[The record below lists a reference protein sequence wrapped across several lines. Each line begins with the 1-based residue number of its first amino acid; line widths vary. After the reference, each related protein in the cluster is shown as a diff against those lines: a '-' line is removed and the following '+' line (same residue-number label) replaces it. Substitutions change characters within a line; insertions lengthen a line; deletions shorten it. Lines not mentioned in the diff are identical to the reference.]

1 MSLWAVLWSYQRSSE
16 GTEALILLRVSPVSG
31 SITVPLNNGQ
41 AVTEPEWISNLMQT
55 TPLSDYMIRIYM
67 NDTAVVFSLFE
78 AVIVIHFKN

>member
-1 MSLWAVLWSYQRSSE
+1 
-16 GTEALILLRVSPVSG
+16 
-31 SITVPLNNGQ
+31 
-41 AVTEPEWISNLMQT
+41 MQT